1 MERTKLR
8 GGYRAAALMAVLIMG
23 ASVAACSSSGSSG
36 STSSGSSGSSSGAAT
51 IDMGSP
57 PNSLDPQVGY
67 TIQAG
72 EVDWITYTPLLTYAH
87 KNGLA
92 GTQIIPG
99 LAQALPVVS
108 NGGRTYT
115 LTLRPG
121 LKYSNGQAVKAGD
134 FTYAIERALKLDWG
148 ASSFLLSI
156 AGSGAYQD
164 GQAST
169 ISGISTNDATRTI
182 TINLTS
188 PVGDFPNVLAFPAT
202 SPVPQSTPMKTQTT
216 TMPPGVGP
224 YVIKDVVPN
233 VSWELV
239 KNPLFASFH
248 IPGIPLGHI
257 STFDFQ
263 VVSNPVTEAENVLNN
278 QADSFDVGDAVP
290 AAMAS
295 QIATKARGRFQKEVV
310 ASTNYFFLNQALPP
324 FNNILAREAANYAID
339 RQALARLAGGYV
351 TPSCYF
357 LPVGIP
363 GHPTAPCPFASPNLP
378 KARALLKQANL
389 VGAKVSVYGFTGAPA
404 STEAQYYASAL
415 NSVGFNATLHL
426 INPSIYWTTI
436 GNAQTKSDT
445 GEAGQFLDFP
455 NPADFYLLLDGR
467 SIHPV
472 HSNNFG
478 NVNDPHIQAMLIK
491 LEQVPSTQL
500 STVVPQWTAL
510 DEYAANKAYYIV
522 WGSNELVKFL
532 SDRINFGK
540 AVFQPLFFDDYS
552 TWQFNSGS

>member
-1 MERTKLR
+1 METTKLR
-8 GGYRAAALMAVLIMG
+8 GGYRAAAVTAALILG
-23 ASVAACSSSGSSG
+23 AGLAACSGSGSGSGNSNSSSGSS
-36 STSSGSSGSSSGAAT
+36 TAT

-87 KNGLA
+87 KNGIP

-99 LAQALPVVS
+99 LATALPVIS

-121 LKYSNGQAVKAGD
+121 LKYSNGQAVKASD
-134 FTYAIERALKLDWG
+134 FKYAVERALRLNWG

-156 AGSGAYQD
+156 AGSTAYQS
-164 GQAST
+164 GKAST
-169 ISGISTNDATRTI
+169 VSGITTDDATGKI
-182 TINLTS
+182 TIDLTS
-188 PVGDFPNVLAFPAT
+188 PIGDFANVLAFPAT

-216 TMPPGVGP
+216 AMPPGVGA

-248 IPGIPLGHI
+248 IPGIPLGSIH
-257 STFDFQ
+257 TFKFQ
-263 VVSNPVTEAENVLNN
+263 VVSNGTTEAENVLNN

-290 AAMAS
+290 PALAS
-295 QIATKARGRFQKEVV
+295 QIAAKARGRFQKETV
-310 ASTNYFFLNQALPP
+310 ASTNYFFLNQRLSP
-324 FNNILAREAANYAID
+324 FNNLLAREAANYAIN
-339 RQALARLAGGYV
+339 REALARLAGGYV

-363 GHPTAPCPFASPNLP
+363 GHPTAPCPFPSPNLA
-378 KARALLKQANL
+378 KAKALLQQAHL
-389 VGAKVSVYGFTGAPA
+389 VGAPVSVYGFSAPPA
-404 STEAQYYASAL
+404 SQEAQYYASAL
-415 NSVGFNATLHL
+415 QSAGFKTTVHL

-436 GNAQTKSDT
+436 GNAQTKADT

-478 NVNDPHIQAMLIK
+478 NVDDPHIQAALIRLEAVPAAK
-491 LEQVPSTQL
+491 LQS
-500 STVVPQWTAL
+500 VVPQWTAL
-510 DEYAANKAYYIV
+510 DEYAAQRAYYIV

-552 TWQFNSGS
+552 TWQLNGNS